1 MRPCNQCGKA
11 VENDLDYCD
20 HCSSSSSS
28 SSSSKD
34 VLGTNRTA
42 TPVSVPADDD
52 TIAAHDNRFFRNR
65 LCRDARH
72 DNPDLLS
79 SVRLPTMALAIC
91 DFRMSC
97 DWLHAT
103 GFRDPGHDL
112 KTIDNHPMYPSR
124 GA

>member
-20 HCSSSSSS
+20 HCSSSS

-52 TIAAHDNRFFRNR
+52 TIAAHDNRFF
-65 LCRDARH
+65 AIGY
-72 DNPDLLS
+72 
-79 SVRLPTMALAIC
+79 VATLATTILIC
-91 DFRMSC
+91 CQVFAYLQ
-97 DWLHAT
+97 WPWPFAI
-103 GFRDPGHDL
+103 F
-112 KTIDNHPMYPSR
+112 
-124 GA
+124 A